1 MKINIKDWDTEMKI
15 RLLRKMSNWHLK
27 HYDKESGRFSKPSV
41 YNWSDRNDVD
51 YSGKHIKSPDY
62 MWHEL
67 DYVPRDVIYDGD
79 TDRFGCHINYNFN
92 GNEYKVVSLP
102 YHFTY
107 YHNTKEKSRKYP
119 FPYEFE
125 YDREYIPLDYYWCC
139 KIARYIN
146 KFRGREVYHKNI
158 EKILAVDIMKRV
170 YEMYVFLDDYKYRIN
185 EMIDICTKAYKQK
198 FRSDMRRD
206 MMRQLERKAEENFW
220 TSEEIEKKSEGVRAL
235 TENHYVPFPYSFPI
249 IEEIKEAMDDLKFKI
264 WDFRYEF
271 DIKKDFEP
279 IFVEVFGRRY
289 AEHCLYGN

>member
-1 MKINIKDWDTEMKI
+1 MKSNIRDWDTEMKI

-27 HYDKESGRFSKPSV
+27 HYDKESGQFSKPSV

-51 YSGKHIKSPDY
+51 YSGNHIKSPDY
-62 MWHEL
+62 MWYEL
-67 DYVPRDVIYDGD
+67 DYVPCDVIYDGD
-79 TDRFGCHINYNFN
+79 TNRFGCHINYNFN
-92 GNEYKVVSLP
+92 GNEYKVVPLP

-107 YHNTKEKSRKYP
+107 YHNIKENGRKYP

-139 KIARYIN
+139 KIGRYIN
-146 KFRGREVYHKNI
+146 KFRGREVYRKNI
-158 EKILAVDIMKRV
+158 NKFLAVDMMKRA
-170 YEMYVFLDDYKYRIN
+170 YEMYVFLDEYKYRIN

-220 TSEEIEKKSEGVRAL
+220 SSEEIEKKSEGVRAL
-235 TENHYVPFPYSFPI
+235 TANHYVPFPYTFPI
-249 IEEIKEAMDDLKFKI
+249 IEEIKDAMDDLKFKI

-271 DIKKDFEP
+271 DVKKDFEP

>member
-1 MKINIKDWDTEMKI
+1 MKSNIIDWNTDMKI
-15 RLLRKMSNWHLK
+15 RLLRKMSKWHLK
-27 HYDKESGRFSKPSV
+27 HFDKESGRFSKPSV
-41 YNWSDRNDVD
+41 YNWSTRNDVD

-107 YHNTKEKSRKYP
+107 CHNIKEKGRKYP

-125 YDREYIPLDYYWCC
+125 YDREYVPLDYYWCC
-139 KIARYIN
+139 KIERYIN
-146 KFRGREVYHKNI
+146 KFRGREVYHNNI
-158 EKILAVDIMKRV
+158 EKFLAVDIMKRA

-206 MMRQLERKAEENFW
+206 MMRQLECKAYENFW
-220 TSEEIEKKSEGVRAL
+220 SSEEIEKKSEGVRAL
-235 TENHYVPFPYSFPI
+235 TENHYVPFPYTFPI

-271 DIKKDFEP
+271 DIRKDFKP
-279 IFVEVFGRRY
+279 IFIETFGRRK
-289 AEHCLYGN
+289 AEYILYGN

>member
-1 MKINIKDWDTEMKI
+1 MKINTKDWNTDMKI
-15 RLLRKMSNWHLK
+15 RLLRKMTNWHLK

-41 YNWSDRNDVD
+41 YNWSDRDDVD

-62 MWHEL
+62 MWHKL

-79 TDRFGCHINYNFN
+79 IDRFGCHINYNFN

-139 KIARYIN
+139 KIERYIN

-158 EKILAVDIMKRV
+158 EKFLAVDIMKRA
-170 YEMYVFLDDYKYRIN
+170 YEMYVFLDDYKYRIQK
-185 EMIDICTKAYKQK
+185 MIAICTEAYKEKFQAERRRDRMRELESKAY
-198 FRSDMRRD
+198 
-206 MMRQLERKAEENFW
+206 ENFW
-220 TSEEIEKKSEGVRAL
+220 TDEEIDKKREVVRN
-235 TENHYVPFPYSFPI
+235 ECHYIFCPYSFPI

-289 AEHCLYGN
+289 TEHCLYGN

>member
-1 MKINIKDWDTEMKI
+1 MKSNIRDWNTEMKI

-27 HYDKESGRFSKPSV
+27 YYDKESGRFYKPSV

-51 YSGKHIKSPDY
+51 DNGKHTKSPDY
-62 MWHEL
+62 VGHEL

-79 TDRFGCHINYNFN
+79 TDRFGFHINYNFN
-92 GNEYKVVSLP
+92 GNEYKVVPLP

-107 YHNTKEKSRKYP
+107 YYNIKEKGRQYP

-139 KIARYIN
+139 KIARYID
-146 KFRGREVYHKNI
+146 KFRGREVYRSNI
-158 EKILAVDIMKRV
+158 EKFIAVDMMKRA
-170 YEMYVFLDDYKYRIN
+170 YEMYVFLDDYKYRIQKT
-185 EMIDICTKAYKQK
+185 IAICTKAYEEKVQSE
-198 FRSDMRRD
+198 RRRD
-206 MMRQLERKAEENFW
+206 RMRELDCKAYEDFW
-220 TSEEIEKKSEGVRAL
+220 TSEEIENKREVVRN
-235 TENHYVPFPYSFPI
+235 EFHYVFCPYSFPI
-249 IEEIKEAMDDLKFKI
+249 IEEIEEAMDDLKFKI